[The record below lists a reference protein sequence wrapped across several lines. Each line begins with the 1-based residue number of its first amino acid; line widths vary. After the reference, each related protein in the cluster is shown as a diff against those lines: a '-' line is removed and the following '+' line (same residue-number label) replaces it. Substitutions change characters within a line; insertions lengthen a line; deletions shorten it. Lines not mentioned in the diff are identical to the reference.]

1 MGGAHGDDVHNRCIV
16 VFFVPLGR
24 IFVVSRGDARARCYN
39 ERLVTIAEVRALAAE
54 RRYLALAAHRRRG
67 ITEGLAKIVLEGCA
81 DGVVRAHGNGVGD
94 GGTAFAHAV
103 FAVAR
108 YGIGSTDGLIERTIY
123 GLANPGVEGV
133 VRIARDLNTEN
144 EVGARATHGCHLHGE
159 VVVLLLIIGVNR
171 GGDGAAGFP
180 EGVVLEVALLGGDV
194 IYEGAHLQVLLA
206 IGGLSPEVSKNHALA
221 DILHEDIDRFFILF
235 KGAGRVQVVGTF
247 VAHRGHENA
256 ASLAIL
262 FHRLVVLRR
271 AIVGTQLAAE
281 THIDDVGL
289 AFRSGQLADVLGLL
303 HHASVVEGRGN
314 HHDVGL
320 GGHTVEFVA
329 AHLRTAGNVRHVCG
343 VVSIEFVAR
352 IGDDG
357 GRFGVGVL
365 VLPDG
370 QSARFAVLVEES
382 AVLELESLVDD
393 AYDDTFTREGRLKV
407 FAIVDIVHLGGL
419 ARGFH
424 EGAEG
429 HGGTDILH
437 LAHLREGGNVGG
449 GNSGCHR
456 CFVNKRGLVACLGD
470 GLLYGLGIVA
480 INDNRLFGHGG
491 RLAVQSLCGL
501 GGLTDDS
508 AYEGVVLRILVNHN
522 LRLYARQE
530 QAAKG
535 GSSEYSFFHFPLD
548 RLFIQ

>member
-1 MGGAHGDDVHNRCIV
+1 M
-16 VFFVPLGR
+16 
-24 IFVVSRGDARARCYN
+24 
-39 ERLVTIAEVRALAAE
+39 
-54 RRYLALAAHRRRG
+54 
-67 ITEGLAKIVLEGCA
+67 
-81 DGVVRAHGNGVGD
+81 
-94 GGTAFAHAV
+94 
-103 FAVAR
+103 
-108 YGIGSTDGLIERTIY
+108 
-123 GLANPGVEGV
+123 EGV
-133 VRIARDLNTEN
+133 VRIARDLNTED
-144 EVGARATHGCHLHGE
+144 EVGARAAHGCHLHGE
-159 VVVLLLIIGVNR
+159 VVVLLLIIGVNG

-180 EGVVLEVALLGGDV
+180 EGVVLEVARLGGDV

-235 KGAGRVQVVGTF
+235 EGAGRVQVVRTF

-289 AFRSGQLADVLGLL
+289 AFRSGQLADVFSLL

-343 VVSIEFVAR
+343 VAILELVAR

-357 GRFGVGVL
+357 GRSGVGTL

-370 QSARFAVLVEES
+370 QGARFAVLVEEG

-393 AYDDTFTREGRLKV
+393 AHDDSLTREGRFEV
-407 FAIVDIVHLGGL
+407 RAIVNIVHFGGL
-419 ARGFH
+419 A
-424 EGAEG
+424 
-429 HGGTDILH
+429 
-437 LAHLREGGNVGG
+437 
-449 GNSGCHR
+449 
-456 CFVNKRGLVACLGD
+456 
-470 GLLYGLGIVA
+470 
-480 INDNRLFGHGG
+480 
-491 RLAVQSLCGL
+491 
-501 GGLTDDS
+501 
-508 AYEGVVLRILVNHN
+508 
-522 LRLYARQE
+522 
-530 QAAKG
+530 
-535 GSSEYSFFHFPLD
+535 
-548 RLFIQ
+548 